1 MGVTAPLLPP
11 RLCLGPAFLFS
22 LLLTWLIVSFR
33 KREPRGEGEWG
44 FRALVEGEASEPLLH
59 SWVIWGS
66 PPTCS
71 EPWFPHFNL
80 TLRIL

>member
-11 RLCLGPAFLFS
+11 RLCQGPVFLFS

-59 SWVIWGS
+59 SWVIWPRNVLFQFYRVQIQVRSIPGM
-66 PPTCS
+66 
-71 EPWFPHFNL
+71 
-80 TLRIL
+80 